1 MHEQV
6 KLKIE
11 EYKKAIDA
19 AKSDNA
25 EQQRLEYE
33 QQKKNFLRREGLL
46 YAPSSERKQCNPTT
60 PGAKAVWNPELK
72 KHEYYA
78 SVARIEVS
86 DEEYE
91 ELKRLKAEL
100 EEESP
105 KRNEYEKTSYVK
117 AVSKSIDIDTF
128 LARNR
133 DNYNTA
139 NKLKS
144 VASSFKTA
152 GIIFTLIFAVAAIIL
167 IACGE
172 EYASWGVSCIY
183 YAFITCSAF
192 YMAYLLLSALA
203 EITHSTQRSADIL
216 YFTAKKEEQK
226 EDKTEE

>member
-6 KLKIE
+6 KLKVE

-19 AKSDNA
+19 AKSAKA
-25 EQQRLEYE
+25 EQQSMEFE

-72 KHEYYA
+72 KHEYY
-78 SVARIEVS
+78 SFMTQIEVS

-100 EEESP
+100 EEESA
-105 KRNEYEKTSYVK
+105 KRNEYKKPSSVK
-117 AVSKSIDIDTF
+117 ALPKSIDIDTF
-128 LARNR
+128 LASNS

-144 VASSFKTA
+144 VANGIKTI
-152 GIIFTLIFAVAAIIL
+152 GIIVTLIATVVGIIEIFADLDNAWVGIL
-167 IACGE
+167 VCVG
-172 EYASWGVSCIY
+172 SWVN
-183 YAFITCSAF
+183 FFAF

>member
-1 MHEQV
+1 MHDMV
-6 KLKIE
+6 KAKIE
-11 EYKKAIDA
+11 EYKKAIAEIDKEEKA
-19 AKSDNA
+19 A
-25 EQQRLEYE
+25 YE
-33 QQKKNFLRREGLL
+33 VEKQLFLMCEGLF
-46 YAPSSERKQCNPTT
+46 ERKECDTDT
-60 PGAKAVWNPELK
+60 PGAKAVWDPVLQK
-72 KHEYYA
+72 Y
-78 SVARIEVS
+78 VAYSTESTINVS

-100 EEESP
+100 EEESA
-105 KRNEYEKTSYVK
+105 KRNEYKKTSSVK
-117 AVSKSIDIDTF
+117 ALSKSIDIDTF
-128 LARNR
+128 LASNS

-144 VASSFKTA
+144 VASSIKTA
-152 GIIFTLIFAVAAIIL
+152 GIIFTLVFAVAAIIL
-167 IACGE
+167 IACGD